1 MPRGNSFFRERCAL
15 ALAIGY
21 KGMFM
26 PAPRDKASKKSTQ
39 AKAEPEREAPEE
51 SKKPEAPEGMVD
63 VAVLPIW
70 STLQIF
76 LGILD
81 RVAWLRMGLVV
92 NPETQKIEKDMEQA
106 RAAIDCYEAILKA
119 LGDKLQPDAKRQ
131 LEAHLTDLKLN
142 YASHT

>member
-1 MPRGNSFFRERCAL
+1 MPGS
-15 ALAIGY
+15 G
-21 KGMFM
+21 K
-26 PAPRDKASKKSTQ
+26 KASTKPRQ
-39 AKAEPEREAPEE
+39 VKAEPGRGEKHEAPKEG
-51 SKKPEAPEGMVD
+51 KQPEAPAGMVD
-63 VAVLPIW
+63 VAVLPLW

-92 NPETQKIEKDMEQA
+92 NPETQQIEKDMEQA

-119 LGDKLQPDAKRQ
+119 LANKLQPEAKRQ

-142 YASHT
+142 YSSHA

>member
-1 MPRGNSFFRERCAL
+1 
-15 ALAIGY
+15 
-21 KGMFM
+21 
-26 PAPRDKASKKSTQ
+26 
-39 AKAEPEREAPEE
+39 
-51 SKKPEAPEGMVD
+51 MVD
-63 VAVLPIW
+63 VAVLPLW

-92 NPETQKIEKDMEQA
+92 NPETQQIEKDMEQA

-119 LGDKLQPDAKRQ
+119 LANKLQPEAKRQ

-142 YASHT
+142 YSSHA